1 MFNITTHSYTN
12 MRKYNGCYLNVEML
26 PILVIKYKAKST
38 EKPLK
43 FIEWTVFKFW
53 QCICFLYFFLTA
65 IKKQM

>member
-26 PILVIKYKAKST
+26 PILVIKYKAKRT

-43 FIEWTVFKFW
+43 FIEWTVFKF
-53 QCICFLYFFLTA
+53 
-65 IKKQM
+65 